1 VLAERLAGQRDQD
14 VVRLP
19 LRLAG
24 ADDIID
30 KGVMSTAV
38 SDSAIRIARTLGSRF
53 VARHRERTG
62 DRREIQLDVSVS
74 AWVTPLLKAYNNAE
88 EHIERFV
95 GITPFAGLRIT
106 EVRVDPPVIG
116 VAGFGSIEFGPGR
129 VDGEVPGAQRS

>member
-1 VLAERLAGQRDQD
+1 
-14 VVRLP
+14 
-19 LRLAG
+19 
-24 ADDIID
+24 
-30 KGVMSTAV
+30 
-38 SDSAIRIARTLGSRF
+38 
-53 VARHRERTG
+53 
-62 DRREIQLDVSVS
+62 VSVS